1 MRVPAGTCVLTDA
14 KIGVGEADV
23 PDRSNQWIDISI
35 TPAEPPADAPARKLL
50 VNADIG
56 VGHLQIDNADR
67 GLHVKRGRADR
78 TLIVAGLATIAL
90 GALLLLDRTGVI
102 DVRFDYMVP
111 AVLAAV
117 GAVLLAAGL
126 FE

>member
-1 MRVPAGTCVLTDA
+1 M
-14 KIGVGEADV
+14 K
-23 PDRSNQWIDISI
+23 
-35 TPAEPPADAPARKLL
+35 
-50 VNADIG
+50 
-56 VGHLQIDNADR
+56 H
-67 GLHVKRGRADR
+67 GRADR
-78 TLIVAGLATIAL
+78 TLIVAGLATVAL

>member
-1 MRVPAGTCVLTDA
+1 MRH
-14 KIGVGEADV
+14 E
-23 PDRSNQWIDISI
+23 
-35 TPAEPPADAPARKLL
+35 
-50 VNADIG
+50 
-56 VGHLQIDNADR
+56 
-67 GLHVKRGRADR
+67 RADR
-78 TLIVAGLATIAL
+78 TLIVAGLATVAL

-102 DVRFDYMVP
+102 DVRFDYMLP